1 MHRFYVEKNRIEK
14 KGVIFEQDIEHQI
27 RNVLRLIDSN
37 KVIVFDNSGYEYLV
51 ELRNVNSKKIY
62 GEIIEKTKKDSEA
75 LMKISL
81 YQSVLKSKERFEYI
95 LQKCT
100 ELGISTFTP
109 IICERSNFHQ
119 FNLNK
124 LNRWKKIIRE
134 ASEQSRRNITPKLF
148 EPTSFSSAISKCSGL
163 GMIAWENEEN
173 NRIKDVLKKWST
185 EKHLKNLSIN
195 IFIGPEGGFSSE
207 EINQANQKEFESVSL
222 GKHILRSETAGIVL
236 STSIFYE
243 MDDL

>member
-1 MHRFYVEKNRIEK
+1 MATGRYYLLERINALENLHRFFLPPELIEDNK
-14 KGVIFEQDIEHQI
+14 IHLPKDIAFQI
-27 RNVLRLIDSN
+27 SKVLRLNIGDQIIILDGLG
-37 KVIVFDNSGYEYLV
+37 KKYLT
-51 ELRNVNSKKIY
+51 EITDTQSKNFVVTI
-62 GEIIEKTKKDSEA
+62 
-75 LMKISL
+75 
-81 YQSVLKSKERFEYI
+81 KS
-95 LQKCT
+95 
-100 ELGISTFTP
+100 
-109 IICERSNFHQ
+109 ERSNFHQ

-124 LNRWKKIIRE
+124 LNRWEKIIRE

-148 EPTSFSSAISKCSGL
+148 EPTTFTNAISKCSGL

-173 NRIKDVLKKWST
+173 NRIKDVLKKWSA

-195 IFIGPEGGFSSE
+195 IFIGPEGGFSNE
-207 EINQANQKEFESVSL
+207 EINQSNQKEFELVSL